1 MNLKNSLYHRARH
14 FVEREE
20 LARLKA
26 ANELPPGG
34 DMPREILETLETV
47 RNYLPEQAV
56 LLDVGAH
63 KGKFAEACNQFF
75 DLARTIC
82 FEPNVQLHPEIQR
95 RMQGQDFRLEKI
107 ALSDQVG
114 ETEFFL
120 HQDDSMNSTVAADKE
135 LLRSEFPWDNPDHMS
150 ATRVPTTTLDRYV
163 ADQGLAGK
171 PLFLKLDTQGNELN
185 ILQHGTEA
193 LQSVEVLLTEFMF
206 LNPYASDF
214 GFTDFIHFMDTHN
227 FSCAGA
233 LTIAKRPSRK
243 VSAVDF
249 LFVKKSSRE

>member
-26 ANELPPGG
+26 ENELPPGG

-47 RNYLPEQAV
+47 RNYLPEKAV

-63 KGKFAEACNQFF
+63 KGKFAQACNQFF
-75 DLARTIC
+75 DLAETIC
-82 FEPNVQLHPEIQR
+82 FEPNSELHAEIQQ
-95 RMQGQDFRLEKI
+95 RMQGQNFALEQV

-114 ETEFFL
+114 KTTFFL
-120 HQDDSMNSTVAADKE
+120 HQDDSMNSTVAADKD
-135 LLRSEFPWDNPDHMS
+135 LLRDEFPWDNPDHMT
-150 ATRVPTTTLDRYV
+150 ATEVPTTTLDRYV
-163 ADQGLAGK
+163 AEKGLAGK

-214 GFTDFIHFMDTHN
+214 GFPDFIRFMDHHN
-227 FSCAGA
+227 FYCAGA

-249 LFVKKSSRE
+249 LFVKQSSRD